1 MLEHRSRLLRLFRG
15 HADHF
20 MRDCSGEYDHHIR
33 RTDLILEVG
42 GKLGENLAFTSVFS
56 ADFFVTAVH
65 TVMTADNDDAHLFIS
80 LMLTYS

>member
-20 MRDCSGEYDHHIR
+20 MRDRSGEYDHHIR

-42 GKLGENLAFTSVFS
+42 GKLVKTL
-56 ADFFVTAVH
+56 
-65 TVMTADNDDAHLFIS
+65 HLHPYFPQIS
-80 LMLTYS
+80 L

>member
-20 MRDCSGEYDHHIR
+20 MRDRSGEYDHHIR

-42 GKLGENLAFTSVFS
+42 GKLGENLAFTSVFF
-56 ADFFVTAVH
+56 AYLFILTVH
-65 TVMTADNDDAHLFIS
+65 SVVTADNNNAHGSPPWLYIF
-80 LMLTYS
+80 